1 MVRMGDESMT
11 VWRNLLFFGFLMVL
25 VEGHP
30 LPTGHPSSWGWGE
43 VQQSTW
49 LLTASQ
55 GEVGCRVGEDV
66 LGEMPMR
73 GDCEKR

>member
-1 MVRMGDESMT
+1 MVRMGDESMM
-11 VWRNLLFFGFLMVL
+11 VGQNSLFFGFLTVL
-25 VEGHP
+25 VEGRP
-30 LPTGHPSSWGWGE
+30 LPTGHPSSWSWGE

-49 LLTASQ
+49 LLTASRD
-55 GEVGCRVGEDV
+55 EVGRQVGEDV